1 MVAFVGESGA
11 GKSTILRLLP
21 RFYLPQEG
29 TIRIN
34 GRDIKEYEFSSL
46 RLSIAMVN
54 QNTFLFDDTIYNN
67 ILLGRPDATSEEV
80 MAAAAAANAVQ
91 FIEEADEG
99 MDTFVG
105 ERGDMLSGGQ
115 KQRISIARA
124 ILRDAPIL
132 ILDEATSAL
141 DSESEQ
147 AIQNALAGLMKGRTT
162 FVIAHRLSTVRH
174 ADKIIF
180 LKDGTVIEEGRHD
193 ELVAKN
199 GEYARVC
206 SIQFGE
212 G

>member
-34 GRDIKEYEFSSL
+34 GRDIKEYEVSSL
-46 RLSIAMVN
+46 RRSIAMVN